1 MGCGKSTIG
10 RKLASKLNLQF
21 VDLDEFIEGKQ
32 GESISDIFSKT
43 GENGFRK
50 LEQDALNEFC
60 SKSNLVIATGGGT
73 PCFYNNMEIINQGGV
88 SIYIHLTEA
97 ALFSRLKNSRTNR
110 PLLAQKN
117 DEELLSFIS
126 AKLSERE
133 KHYQKSHIKVDGLNL
148 NTEKLIKAIDNY
160 LHRQ

>member
-21 VDLDEFIEGKQ
+21 VDLDEFIEEKH
-32 GESISDIFSKT
+32 GESISVIFSKT

-50 LEQDALNEFC
+50 LEQDALNEVC

-73 PCFYNNMEIINQGGV
+73 PCFYNNMEIINQGGI
-88 SIYIHLTEA
+88 SIYIHLAEA

-110 PLLAQKN
+110 PLLAKKN

-126 AKLSERE
+126 GKLSERE